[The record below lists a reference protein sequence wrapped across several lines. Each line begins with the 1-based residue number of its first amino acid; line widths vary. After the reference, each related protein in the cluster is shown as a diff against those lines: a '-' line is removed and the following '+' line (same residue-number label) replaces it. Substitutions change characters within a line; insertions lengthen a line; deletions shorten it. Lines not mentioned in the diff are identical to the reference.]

1 MPRSR
6 VPACSGRVRGALR
19 YRIANV
25 HILGGV
31 FALEVAVVVFALFLF
46 GVLRDPRSFGN
57 AVLLGLGLAL
67 GALGAAERLAGMPGR
82 PERLLLLALVLAVA
96 LGPFMAACY
105 LLANG
110 VTMARRESLRA
121 GNLLSLAA
129 GVAILAVLTLNVVAD
144 RLGGSKLGLLAT
156 ASGLVFG
163 YMSFLLV
170 SFCLYTWVYGQV
182 AALVTRADYVIVLGA
197 GLGRRGQVTP
207 LLASRLD
214 RGHEVWSAIAE
225 RAASHGRSP
234 DALPALIVSG
244 GKGSDEV
251 LPEAEAMARY
261 LIARGFPADRLIR
274 EDRSRTTEENL
285 KFSKAI
291 MDAAMPAASP
301 AAAGQASCVIVTSG
315 YHVLRAAI
323 IARRA
328 GLRGQVTGARTAGYY
343 WPSAMLRE
351 FGAVFLRY
359 RVVNLGI
366 CVMLTLVP
374 VAHAVIGRLRP

>member
-1 MPRSR
+1 
-6 VPACSGRVRGALR
+6 
-19 YRIANV
+19 V
-25 HILGGV
+25 HILEGV
-31 FALEVAVVVFALFLF
+31 FALEVAVVAFALFLI

-57 AVLLGLGLAL
+57 AVLLGLALAL
-67 GALGAAERLAGMPGR
+67 GALGVAEHLARMPGR

-96 LGPFMAACY
+96 LGPFIVACY
-105 LLANG
+105 LLATG

-129 GVAILAVLTLNVVAD
+129 GVVILAVLALNIVAD
-144 RLGGSKLGLLAT
+144 RIGSPKLGLLAT

-163 YMSFLLV
+163 YLSFLLI
-170 SFCLYTWVYGQV
+170 SFCLYAWVYGQV

-214 RGHEVWSAIAE
+214 RGHEVWSAIAA
-225 RAASHGRSP
+225 RAASRGGSP

-251 LPEAEAMARY
+251 MPEAEAMARY
-261 LIARGFPADRLIR
+261 LTARGFPAGRLIR
-274 EDRSRTTEENL
+274 EERSRTTEENL

-291 MDAAMPAASP
+291 MEAITPAGSP
-301 AAAGQASCVIVTSG
+301 SAAGQASCVIVTSG

-323 IARRA
+323 IARGA

-366 CVMLTLVP
+366 CAILAFVP
-374 VAHAVIGRLRP
+374 VALAVVGRLRPYM